1 MALPQK
7 GRNSWFYFCKPTVFP
22 GIDFYY
28 NVART
33 YERGGHRQ
41 MTIEQRIRNC
51 LLIEKMR
58 EQKTYSR
65 KLGLENIS
73 KFRGRRIYTEEENE
87 V

>member
-1 MALPQK
+1 
-7 GRNSWFYFCKPTVFP
+7 
-22 GIDFYY
+22 
-28 NVART
+28 
-33 YERGGHRQ
+33 

-51 LLIEKMR
+51 LLIEKIR